1 MAKKLTRKDM
11 KRNELV
17 ETMERTVGYVSLHR
31 RGVIQAAIG
40 GGILVLLVAGFF
52 AVRAYRKNQA
62 GKELSAGL
70 AALDVPIA
78 GQPAAAGAPKTY
90 PSAAERDKAAEEHLR
105 RAAGIRGTAPGRAA
119 AMVLAARSSSPDA
132 AATLERLAREG
143 KAEVAASAELDAA
156 RLLAAQGKKTEAI
169 ERLKR
174 AIESPASAAPKDA
187 LLFAL
192 GQIYEE
198 SGSQSDARA
207 AYQRLISDYPNSPYR
222 TDARQKIPGS

>member
-1 MAKKLTRKDM
+1 MAKKITRRDL

-31 RGVIQAAIG
+31 RTVIQAAVG
-40 GGILVLLVAGFF
+40 GAVLVLLVAGFF
-52 AVRAYRKNQA
+52 AVRAYRENLA
-62 GKELSAGL
+62 GKDLSEGL

-78 GQPAAAGAPKTY
+78 GQPAAAGAAKTY
-90 PSAAERDKAAEEHLR
+90 PNAAERDKAAEAHLR
-105 RAAGIRGTAPGRAA
+105 KAAGMGGTTAGRAA
-119 AMVLAARSSSPDA
+119 AMILAARSAAPDA
-132 AATLERLAREG
+132 AATLERLARDG
-143 KAEVAASAELDAA
+143 KAEVAASAEIDAA

-198 SGSQSDARA
+198 SGSPTDARA
-207 AYQRLISDYPNSPYR
+207 TFQRLISDYPNSPYR
-222 TDARQKIPGS
+222 GDARQKIPGS

>member
-1 MAKKLTRKDM
+1 MAKKITRREL

-31 RGVIQAAIG
+31 RGVVQASIG
-40 GGILVLLVAGFF
+40 GAAVVLLVAGFF
-52 AVRAYRKNQA
+52 AVRAYRESEA

-70 AALDVPIA
+70 AVLDTPIA

-90 PSAAERDKAAEEHLR
+90 PNAAERDKAAEEHLR
-105 RAAGIRGTAPGRAA
+105 RAAGMRGTAPGKAA
-119 AMVLAARSSSPDA
+119 AMILAARSASPD

-143 KAEVAASAELDAA
+143 KAEVAASAEIDAA

-187 LLFAL
+187 LLFTL

-198 SGSQSDARA
+198 SGSPSDARA
-207 AYQRLISDYPNSPYR
+207 TFQRLISDYPNSPYR
-222 TDARQKIPGS
+222 GDARQKIPGS

>member
-1 MAKKLTRKDM
+1 MAKKLTRRDM

-40 GGILVLLVAGFF
+40 GAALVLLVAGFF
-52 AVRAYRKNQA
+52 AVRAYRESEA

-70 AALDVPIA
+70 AALATPIA
-78 GQPAAAGAPKTY
+78 GQPAAVGAPKTY

-105 RAAGIRGTAPGRAA
+105 RAARMGGTAPGRAA
-119 AMVLAARSSSPDA
+119 AVILAARSASPDA
-132 AATLERLAREG
+132 SATLERLAREG
-143 KAEVAASAELDAA
+143 KSEVAASAEIDAA
-156 RLLAAQGKKTEAI
+156 RLLAAKGKKTEAI

-198 SGSQSDARA
+198 SGSPTDARA
-207 AYQRLISDYPNSPYR
+207 TFQRLISDYPNSPYR
-222 TDARQKIPGS
+222 GDARQKIPGS